1 MRDVRRTA
9 VCVVLLCVAGC
20 LRPRPAPEPDADA
33 TTSDGTFD
41 AVVDAADVVVDTP
54 DASVPDAVDVSV
66 DMLPADAADVMEPP
80 DVGMDASVDGP
91 DADVPWPAYTER
103 LDFELEFGCY
113 IGALGK
119 DIPRDEARGHIFG
132 YTIFNDFSA
141 RDEQTKEMAGQLG
154 GLG

>member
-91 DADVPWPAYTER
+91 DADVPADRAPP
-103 LDFELEFGCY
+103 D
-113 IGALGK
+113 
-119 DIPRDEARGHIFG
+119 
-132 YTIFNDFSA
+132 SA
-141 RDEQTKEMAGQLG
+141 DTGM
-154 GLG
+154 